1 MKRLLVPV
9 FLALA
14 APLLAQAPPGGGEYK
29 LGPKDLVDVR
39 VTEVPDMNGERRV
52 TELGRLDLPLVGE
65 VEVLGLS
72 AAQVRDKLAGLLTAK
87 YVNHA
92 NVSVVVK
99 EYAASP
105 VSVLGAVN
113 KPGALQVSGKWDLQQ
128 AILAAGG
135 LTANAGRKIYVLR
148 HTENGLSD
156 RLEVDT
162 ADLFQRATPL
172 WNVPIYPSDVVNVPV
187 KTAVKVFCLGELKNP
202 GALEFDPSDR
212 ITLLAAIAKAGGLT
226 DRASRGSIRIK
237 RHGANGQDVELK
249 ADYKRIV
256 RGKDRDVELQAD
268 DVIVVKESLF

>member
-1 MKRLLVPV
+1 MKQKLV
-9 FLALA
+9 ALA
-14 APLLAQAPPGGGEYK
+14 AMAVATPAVLAQTSVQVYGLLDAGVSQVTGLAGGTRTFLASGIMEGSRLGFKGNEDLGGGY
-29 LGPKDLVDVR
+29 R
-39 VTEVPDMNGERRV
+39 
-52 TELGRLDLPLVGE
+52 
-65 VEVLGLS
+65 
-72 AAQVRDKLAGLLTAK
+72 
-87 YVNHA
+87 
-92 NVSVVVK
+92 
-99 EYAASP
+99 
-105 VSVLGAVN
+105 
-113 KPGALQVSGKWDLQQ
+113 
-128 AILAAGG
+128 AIF
-135 LTANAGRKIYVLR
+135 TME
-148 HTENGLSD
+148 H

-237 RHGANGQDVELK
+237 RHGENGQDVELK

-256 RGKDRDVELQAD
+256 RGKDRDVVLQAD